1 MDDLTTQDS
10 QTTSMDSTI
19 ADAWKD
25 ISQGLQEPA
34 ETVARDHTGKFAK
47 REAAPSPAPAPVEQ
61 EEKATESAPAPAE
74 QENAD
79 QEAQQVTSIKKAP
92 SSWRKDAAAAF
103 DALPDTVKDE
113 VLRREGDMHKGLETY
128 KAKAEVGRKF
138 ESVVAPYMETINK
151 FGVTPDVAVAE
162 LLKVDNLLRT
172 APPAV
177 KAQRFMQ
184 LAKDYGIDL
193 SQQFDPG
200 TAALQQRM
208 YDLENELLQAKQA
221 REQESSQAVNTEIER
236 FAAEPGHEH
245 FEVVRA
251 HMSALLQA
259 GAAKD
264 LQDAYDQ
271 AVYANPQT
279 RATLLAKQQEEARK
293 EAQRKADQA
302 RKAAAVNVPS
312 RGVVNAAGPKQ
323 TMDESIRA
331 EAERLGLIRA

>member
-1 MDDLTTQDS
+1 MDDLTTQEN

-25 ISQGLQEPA
+25 ISQNLQEPA

-47 REAAPSPAPAPVEQ
+47 REPAPETQEQGGEEKPAITAAPKPEVTTEEPGTQDQPQ
-61 EEKATESAPAPAE
+61 EP
-74 QENAD
+74 
-79 QEAQQVTSIKKAP
+79 TSKAP
-92 SSWRKDAAAAF
+92 SSWKKEAAALF
-103 DALPDTVKDE
+103 EALPAAVKDE
-113 VLRREGDMHKGLETY
+113 VLRREGDMHKGLEGY
-128 KAKAEVGRKF
+128 KAKAELGRKF

-151 FGVTPDVAVAE
+151 FGVTPDVAIAE
-162 LLKVDNLLRT
+162 LLKIDNLLRT

-177 KAQRFMQ
+177 KAQRFMA
-184 LAKDYGIDL
+184 LARDYGIDL
-193 SQQFDPG
+193 TQEFDPNA
-200 TAALQQRM
+200 AALQQRM
-208 YDLENELLQAKQA
+208 YDLENELREAKQA
-221 REQESSQAVNTEIER
+221 REQQSSQAVNTEIER

-279 RATLLAKQQEEARK
+279 RATLLAQQQEAARK

-312 RGVVNAAGPKQ
+312 RGVVSAAGAKQ

-331 EAERLGLIRA
+331 EAERLGLIRS

>member
-1 MDDLTTQDS
+1 MDDLTTQETTS
-10 QTTSMDSTI
+10 TSMDSTI
-19 ADAWKD
+19 AEAWQE
-25 ISQGLQEPA
+25 ISQSVQEPT
-34 ETVARDHTGKFAK
+34 ETVARDHTGKFTK
-47 REAAPSPAPAPVEQ
+47 REAAPSPAPEPTESATPETTQEAGAPVEQ
-61 EEKATESAPAPAE
+61 EE
-74 QENAD
+74 
-79 QEAQQVTSIKKAP
+79 QVTQPTTKAP

-103 DALPDTVKDE
+103 DALPDVVKNE
-113 VLRREGDMHKGLETY
+113 VLRREGDMHKGLEGY
-128 KAKAEVGRKF
+128 REKAELGRKF

-151 FGVTPDVAVAE
+151 FGVTPDVAIAE

-177 KAQRFMQ
+177 KAQKFMA
-184 LAKDYGIDL
+184 LARDYGIDL

-245 FEVVRA
+245 FEAVRA

-293 EAQRKADQA
+293 EALRKADQA
-302 RKAAAVNVPS
+302 RKAASVNVPP
-312 RGVVNAAGPKQ
+312 RGALNAAGPKQ

-331 EAERLGLIRA
+331 EAERLGLI

>member
-1 MDDLTTQDS
+1 MDDLTTQEN

-25 ISQGLQEPA
+25 ISQNLQEPA

-47 REAAPSPAPAPVEQ
+47 REPAPETQEQGGEEKPAITAAPKPEVTTEEPGTQDQPQ
-61 EEKATESAPAPAE
+61 EP
-74 QENAD
+74 
-79 QEAQQVTSIKKAP
+79 TSMAP
-92 SSWRKDAAAAF
+92 SSWKKEAAALF
-103 DALPDTVKDE
+103 EALPAAVKDE
-113 VLRREGDMHKGLETY
+113 VLRREGDMHKGLEGY
-128 KAKAEVGRKF
+128 KAKAELGRKF

-208 YDLENELLQAKQA
+208 YDLENELQQAKQA

-279 RATLLAKQQEEARK
+279 RATLLAQQQEAARK
-293 EAQRKADQA
+293 DAQRKADLA

-312 RGVVNAAGPKQ
+312 RGVVNAAGAKQ

-331 EAERLGLIRA
+331 EAERLGLIRS